1 MPLPK
6 LIHKQVD
13 VILSEFCRT
22 QVPFAL
28 RDEIRLSYQFRGN
41 SVTLIEQRPVPESP
55 DKCRNFQRLL
65 DLKVRR
71 KSSQLPVPFPD
82 PKTNS
87 SPASENCKKY
97 RLSEDGIWNI
107 GSNLDDLHQGAE
119 THLAHGSR

>member
-41 SVTLIEQRPVPESP
+41 SVTLIEQRPVEESP
-55 DKCRNFQRLL
+55 DKWLDIKVARFDYDSDTELWSLRWRDRNVRWHLYSRIEPSKDFQRLL
-65 DLKVRR
+65 NEA
-71 KSSQLPVPFPD
+71 D
-82 PKTNS
+82 PI
-87 SPASENCKKY
+87 
-97 RLSEDGIWNI
+97 GIFW
-107 GSNLDDLHQGAE
+107 G
-119 THLAHGSR
+119 